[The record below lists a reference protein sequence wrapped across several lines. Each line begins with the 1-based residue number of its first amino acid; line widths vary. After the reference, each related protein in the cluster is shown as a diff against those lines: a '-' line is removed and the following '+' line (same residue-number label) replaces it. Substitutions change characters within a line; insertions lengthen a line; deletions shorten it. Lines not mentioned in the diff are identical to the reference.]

1 MSAANIAPQGA
12 PHKTRHQSDK
22 AWSTT
27 VSLAGVAIA
36 ALALL
41 GCYLFWGHEKL
52 LFPLRE
58 RESAALDVDGVPELL
73 ANAGIAEVRRL
84 PDSRMYVVMKD
95 GTRSRGACL
104 SDGHPVPGPFSSCV
118 SRSMQPGASFL
129 MSLTTVLLRQ
139 RCFSTEATRFRRT
152 WIKQHS
158 LRRSAKSF
166 EPPRSSPARYPKAST
181 RRRASRQGGGR

>member
-118 SRSMQPGASFL
+118 SRSMQPW
-129 MSLTTVLLRQ
+129 RQ
-139 RCFSTEATRFRRT
+139 LPDEFDYR
-152 WIKQHS
+152 
-158 LRRSAKSF
+158 LV
-166 EPPRSSPARYPKAST
+166 AST
-181 RRRASRQGGGR
+181 VFQYRGDAVPSDMDKAAFAQAIREELRTAQVLAREVSEGEHEKARVKATWGQ